1 VRPPEVIA
9 TPRLLLRKP
18 VVPDDA
24 PRIFSAYAHDPDST
38 HFLAWRPQRNVE
50 EVLATLRLRVACWG
64 NGSEFS
70 WVITTRAKGV
80 LMGMISATPD
90 RAPWR
95 FSLGYVL
102 GSTHWNRGYMTEAVI
117 GVTETLL
124 ALPGICRIS
133 AVVDEENFA
142 SMRVLEKAGMQREGL
157 LQRWSL
163 HPAISDLPRACW
175 MFAKAR

>member
-18 VVPDDA
+18 VAPDDA
-24 PRIFSAYAHDPDST
+24 PRIFSAYAHDPEVT
-38 HFLAWRPQRNVE
+38 HFLTWRPHRSARE
-50 EVLATLRLRVACWG
+50 ALEILRARVACWEE
-64 NGSEFS
+64 GSEFS
-70 WVITTRAKGV
+70 WVLTTRKTGT
-80 LMGMISATPD
+80 LIGMITATPD

-102 GSTHWNRGYMTEAVI
+102 GRTHWNRGYMTEAVI

-124 ALPGICRIS
+124 ALPGICRV
-133 AVVDEENFA
+133 AAAADEENFA

-157 LQRWSL
+157 LRRWSL
-163 HPAISDLPRACW
+163 HPAISDLPRGCW
-175 MFAKAR
+175 MFAKVR